1 MKWNLPPLTIDL
13 RRFVLK
19 HETDWFM
26 QKAAAA
32 YALKFWKLNFLLQ
45 GSDLNAL
52 MLVYNIGSV
61 VCGVDE
67 KLKMDL
73 SVESTNPISI
83 WYGLCWHEKNPF

>member
-1 MKWNLPPLTIDL
+1 MCEGLLGGGDAVARPGTKI
-13 RRFVLK
+13 
-19 HETDWFM
+19 E
-26 QKAAAA
+26 
-32 YALKFWKLNFLLQ
+32 FLLQ

-73 SVESTNPISI
+73 SVESINPISI
-83 WYGLCWHEKNPF
+83 WYGLC